1 ERRVPGVTLAPPP
14 LARLPGDPAEGGPA
28 GYGFGLF
35 VEEHPARGRI
45 ASHSGGY
52 PGFGSHMRWH
62 PETGLGVIVL
72 ANSTYAAASTLAAD
86 LMDAAL
92 RQAAPAPAV
101 GYVTSPARPWPETPA
116 APPDGAHL
124 PPPSNP

>member
-28 GYGFGLF
+28 GYGFGGW
-35 VEEHPARGRI
+35 VEERRAGGRI

-72 ANSTYAAASTLAAD
+72 ANSTYAAASTLAAS
-86 LMDAAL
+86 LLEAVL
-92 RQAAPAPAV
+92 RQAAPAPA
-101 GYVTSPARPWPETPA
+101 GGRATAGHVTSPARP
-116 APPDGAHL
+116 
-124 PPPSNP
+124 